1 MISTHFVLFS
11 LAVHTGLYLIAPTV
25 PYPYI
30 YYSSYSSYSSYSLF
44 IYLHI
49 YLSLPSLLLLLLLLL
64 RVLHFLSHAHALF
77 MPQPS
82 YPRRDLPGLTV
93 KVYNGKNFR
102 LPFSLISNEF
112 ILKKISDCA
121 YNCDTNLLNANIN
134 NYVSNPISN
143 NSINHLNNAIS
154 NININNTNTNSSS
167 SANGTASSN
176 SSSNNNNN
184 NSNSN
189 TNSNTLLD
197 ENLDNNNSG
206 SNNLN
211 GNNSDNIESIANNS
225 SSIGS
230 KQQPY
235 LSPEAATACL
245 PSIIAVP
252 NTIQN
257 NNNSNNNN
265 NNLIKNPLIYMT
277 IEYDK
282 TVSLVE
288 PSSGLIK
295 NPTFN
300 NVSNFDVIRNDLLTI
315 QLFVKIPNILIP
327 KNINSIYKNKNNF
340 NLKTP
345 SQQILIGTTRI
356 PLNLDNFNTKK
367 RLLNH
372 EWLKLI
378 DNNNNNLVNGYISIT
393 IEYKPSQINISNS
406 LSIDKFDLLKVIGR
420 GSFGKVMQVRKKD
433 TQRIY
438 ALKSIRKAHIISRME
453 VIHTLA
459 ERTVLAKINNP
470 FIVPLKFSFQ
480 SNEKLYFV
488 LDFIN
493 GGELFHHLQREGKF
507 NLNRSRFYISEL
519 LIALE
524 SLHDLN
530 VIYRDLKPENILL
543 DYQGHIALCDF
554 GLCKLDMKNSEKTNT
569 FCGTPEYLA
578 PELLL
583 NNGYTRSVDWW
594 TLGVLLYEMLT
605 GLPPFYDEDVPTM
618 YNKIL
623 TDPLTFPINF
633 DPLAKDL
640 ITKLLTRNPEHRL
653 GNNDN
658 GANDIKNHKFFQVID
673 WKKLVEKKYTPPFK
687 PPVSDAF
694 DTSNFDIEFTSE
706 RPADSVVDDYLSG
719 SVQKQFEGWTYV
731 GESRLA

>member
-1 MISTHFVLFS
+1 MPSAAPST
-11 LAVHTGLYLIAPTV
+11 
-25 PYPYI
+25 
-30 YYSSYSSYSSYSLF
+30 
-44 IYLHI
+44 
-49 YLSLPSLLLLLLLLL
+49 
-64 RVLHFLSHAHALF
+64 
-77 MPQPS
+77 
-82 YPRRDLPGLTV
+82 RRELPGLTV
-93 KVYNGKNFR
+93 KVYNGKNLR

-112 ILKKISDCA
+112 ILRKISDCA
-121 YNCDTNLLNANIN
+121 YNCDTNLLNQNIKQHISNQDESLNSAIKNIN
-134 NYVSNPISN
+134 
-143 NSINHLNNAIS
+143 L
-154 NININNTNTNSSS
+154 
-167 SANGTASSN
+167 
-176 SSSNNNNN
+176 
-184 NSNSN
+184 NSN
-189 TNSNTLLD
+189 TNPNATNHATNHTTTNSNNHNRINLSILD
-197 ENLDNNNSG
+197 ENIDSPHTIHSSDSIQNNIDTNDPSNIS
-206 SNNLN
+206 SNNV
-211 GNNSDNIESIANNS
+211 NSN
-225 SSIGS
+225 
-230 KQQPY
+230 KQPY
-235 LSPEAATACL
+235 LSPEAATSCL

-252 NTIQN
+252 NTVQN
-257 NNNSNNNN
+257 NNNSTNSHPSPNPNH

-300 NVSNFDVIRNDLLTI
+300 NVSNFDVIRNGLLTI

-327 KNINSIYKNKNNF
+327 KDINSIYKNKNNF

-345 SQQILIGTTRI
+345 SQQILIGTARI
-356 PLNLDNFNTKK
+356 PLNLNNFSSKK

-378 DNNNNNLVNGYISIT
+378 NDNVINGYISIT
-393 IEYKPSQINISNS
+393 IEYKPSSTNLSKS
-406 LSIDKFDLLKVIGR
+406 LSIDQFDLLKVIGK

-438 ALKSIRKAHIISRME
+438 ALKSIRKAHIVSRME

-493 GGELFHHLQREGKF
+493 GGELFHHLQKEGKF
-507 NLNRSRFYISEL
+507 TLNRSRFYTAEL

-524 SLHDLN
+524 SLHSLN

-554 GLCKLDMKNSEKTNT
+554 GLCKLNMKNSEKTNT

-583 NNGYTRSVDWW
+583 NKGYTRSVDWW

-605 GLPPFYDEDVPTM
+605 GLPPFYDEDVPKM
-618 YNKIL
+618 YKKIL
-623 TDPLTFPINF
+623 YNPLTFPTNF

-640 ITKLLTRNPEHRL
+640 ISNLLSRDPEKRL
-653 GNNDN
+653 GNGEN
-658 GANDIKNHKFFQVID
+658 GANDIKNHKFFQIID
-673 WKKLVEKKYTPPFK
+673 WNKLVEKKYTPPFK

-706 RPADSVVDDYLSG
+706 RPADSLVDDYLSK
-719 SVQKQFEGWTYV
+719 SVQKQFEGWTYI